1 MGGARVL
8 TQVDDAGP
16 EKLVSGP
23 VHYFDGRHD
32 NLESTR
38 RASPSLARN

>member
-32 NLESTR
+32 NWNPPAEPRHL
-38 RASPSLARN
+38 